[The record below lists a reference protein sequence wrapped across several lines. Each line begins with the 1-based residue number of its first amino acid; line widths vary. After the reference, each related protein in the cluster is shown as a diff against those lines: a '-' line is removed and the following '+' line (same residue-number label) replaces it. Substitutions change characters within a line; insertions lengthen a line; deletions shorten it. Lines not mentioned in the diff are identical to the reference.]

1 MNNNKQLNKASE
13 TKNKI
18 LDAAIK
24 VFATKGYHNAKMDE
38 IVEESH
44 TSKGS
49 IYFHFPS
56 KEVIFFAVIE
66 KFVKL
71 LENNLN
77 ESISEYDHGIERVDA
92 ALRTCLET
100 FDKYRSLAKIFLVQ
114 AVGLGEIYDVKQ
126 MEIQDR
132 FAKTIKKHLDEAVR
146 ENEIPPIDTEVA
158 ANIWMGA
165 INDVVIRWVRNGS
178 PEPSRAIPT
187 LRTMLLRS
195 IGVSEE
201 RIQSFADSSKAQELS

>member
-1 MNNNKQLNKASE
+1 MDKASK

-24 VFATKGYHNAKMDE
+24 VFATKGYHNARMDE
-38 IVEESH
+38 IVEESN

-66 KFVKL
+66 KFVNV

-77 ESISEYDHGIERVDA
+77 ESLNEYEHGVEKVDA
-92 ALRTCLET
+92 ALRTCLNT
-100 FDKYRSLAKIFLVQ
+100 FDKYRNLAKIFLVQ
-114 AVGLGEIYDVKQ
+114 AVGLGEAFEEKQ

-132 FAKTIKKHLDEAVR
+132 FAKLIKKQLDEAVS
-146 ENEIPPIDTEVA
+146 EMDIPPIDTEVA

-165 INDVVIRWVRNGS
+165 INDVVIRWVRTGT
-178 PEPSRAIPT
+178 PEPERAIPT

-195 IGVSEE
+195 IGVTEE
-201 RIQSFADSSKAQELS
+201 RIQSFENITREQIIQ

>member
-1 MNNNKQLNKASE
+1 M
-13 TKNKI
+13 
-18 LDAAIK
+18 
-24 VFATKGYHNAKMDE
+24 
-38 IVEESH
+38 
-44 TSKGS
+44 
-49 IYFHFPS
+49 
-56 KEVIFFAVIE
+56 IFFAVIE

-71 LENNLN
+71 LENNLS
-77 ESISEYDHGIERVDA
+77 EAIAEYDHGVERVDA
-92 ALRTCLET
+92 ALRICLET

-114 AVGLGEIYDVKQ
+114 AVGLGEIYEEKQ

-132 FAKTIKKHLDEAVR
+132 FAKTIMKHLDEAVS
-146 ENEIPPIDTEVA
+146 EKEISPIDTEVA

-165 INDVVIRWVRNGS
+165 INDVVIRWVRTGS

-201 RIQSFADSSKAQELS
+201 RIQSFSDSSKVQELP